1 MEQQQNVLSGTKKV
15 IKRDGVV
22 KEYEIARIRSAVRKA
37 FLECYHDEQKFNE
50 KIGHLIVDI
59 NSRVMAREEEK
70 INIEDIQDYVVEA
83 LNKVDKKVGKA
94 YEEYREERSFERE
107 SRSNL
112 VKEFDDIISNTSE
125 ENKAKDLKNIN
136 QKKTYLTIIK
146 YNLTEHY

>member
-1 MEQQQNVLSGTKKV
+1 MEECRMEQEQNVLSSTKKV

-83 LNKVDKKVGKA
+83 LNKVDEKVSKA
-94 YEEYREERSFERE
+94 YEEYREERSRIRDGKQKLYSDIEGILNG
-107 SRSNL
+107 SNL
-112 VKEFDDIISNTSE
+112 KVLN
-125 ENKAKDLKNIN
+125 
-136 QKKTYLTIIK
+136 
-146 YNLTEHY
+146 